1 MMVTVPMLLAALAAA
16 ISRYTEHP
24 TLCFARPQRIWAL
37 WTWGRSPCTLTL
49 LYLGIESSFRL
60 ALAAHLSKVDPNDDP
75 DGAGGTSDAASDQES
90 QSHSR
95 QDSRTTGSDEAASP
109 VQERTPAG
117 ESQSSLEAHS
127 PHQESAEAA
136 GSHERK
142 RGKSS
147 TTTQAAPWKFAR
159 SVHVPGVGET
169 TYGALVTQRLRMTAA
184 ELRREWSR
192 EAVNVAASIGCQSL
206 KRGKL
211 PSASEL
217 VDMEMP
223 IRKRFRTRS
232 GARLEEAAELERR
245 AEEIERQLQAA
256 GIQVP
261 APLEANE
268 AVGDI
273 QVASDENAAATT
285 STTARPGD
293 DILSYVR
300 LGVTKLRKE
309 LRQLKALWSSIERYV
324 PEAVAQSM
332 FHALDTHPGRR
343 PRHCASGG
351 KRRTQ
356 TRAATDPRRRPSE
369 PQAGTSLGTSLLA
382 SSIEVRGHEGV
393 TYAELAIRQLR
404 RSAAALTQS
413 WGDRNAYT
421 VNNIADRLRREK
433 MDPTLKQLRRWYKIA
448 LAAHRTRSGPRLDE
462 ARALLD
468 KAQLLETQMR
478 EAGVSLPS
486 EVDRPVGGASQEPTS
501 RQHSGP
507 SSTSAGPVRTFAEVA
522 AAKLRREAADL
533 RLTWGAGKS
542 MYTAQILADHMARH
556 NNPNPGASLLK
567 QWTYKAVNQYNLMA
581 DGKLSLA
588 AALDAEAE
596 DIEKE
601 VVAVIP
607 RARDPESDSSDQE
620 GAQDPR
626 ETPTS
631 TGPSSSPTAH
641 SGAGPSVT
649 AAPSS
654 VPSLWFA
661 PATSVGDYVRRTGS
675 ALWTPPGPSSLTRRA
690 APAGQ
695 QTGAGQVA
703 TSARTGGTRQEQT
716 SSSGDS
722 LGRGELP
729 RPAPTSREL
738 PPTRR
743 SAAPGSP
750 PAKRARLLSRGSPGA
765 GSAGP
770 HSPIPPSPAQAPPR
784 SPTAYTQTQPPAAP
798 LLVSTAPPSGAA
810 VGPLATRLPPHM
822 LPLKKRPRH
831 SDTGGDRT

>member
-1 MMVTVPMLLAALAAA
+1 MMVTVPMLLAALAAV

-159 SVHVPGVGET
+159 
-169 TYGALVTQRLRMTAA
+169 
-184 ELRREWSR
+184 
-192 EAVNVAASIGCQSL
+192 
-206 KRGKL
+206 
-211 PSASEL
+211 
-217 VDMEMP
+217 
-223 IRKRFRTRS
+223 RFRMRS

-273 QVASDENAAATT
+273 QVASDENAA
-285 STTARPGD
+285 
-293 DILSYVR
+293 
-300 LGVTKLRKE
+300 
-309 LRQLKALWSSIERYV
+309 
-324 PEAVAQSM
+324 
-332 FHALDTHPGRR
+332 GRR

-404 RSAAALTQS
+404 RSAAALTRF

-448 LAAHRTRSGPRLDE
+448 RIMHYARSGSRLDE

-542 MYTAQILADHMARH
+542 MYTAQFLADHMARY

-567 QWTYKAVNQYNLMA
+567 QWTYQAVNQYNRMA

-588 AALDAEAE
+588 AALDAEAK

>member
-1 MMVTVPMLLAALAAA
+1 MAELEEQIQLGESWL
-16 ISRYTEHP
+16 
-24 TLCFARPQRIWAL
+24 QRRD
-37 WTWGRSPCTLTL
+37 G
-49 LYLGIESSFRL
+49 GM
-60 ALAAHLSKVDPNDDP
+60 KDP
-75 DGAGGTSDAASDQES
+75 GEGTSA
-90 QSHSR
+90 
-95 QDSRTTGSDEAASP
+95 
-109 VQERTPAG
+109 
-117 ESQSSLEAHS
+117 
-127 PHQESAEAA
+127 
-136 GSHERK
+136 
-142 RGKSS
+142 
-147 TTTQAAPWKFAR
+147 QAAP
-159 SVHVPGVGET
+159 PGPST
-169 TYGALVTQRLRMTAA
+169 SA
-184 ELRREWSR
+184 
-192 EAVNVAASIGCQSL
+192 NFCASS
-206 KRGKL
+206 
-211 PSASEL
+211 
-217 VDMEMP
+217 
-223 IRKRFRTRS
+223 
-232 GARLEEAAELERR
+232 
-245 AEEIERQLQAA
+245 
-256 GIQVP
+256 
-261 APLEANE
+261 
-268 AVGDI
+268 
-273 QVASDENAAATT
+273 
-285 STTARPGD
+285 
-293 DILSYVR
+293 
-300 LGVTKLRKE
+300 
-309 LRQLKALWSSIERYV
+309 
-324 PEAVAQSM
+324 
-332 FHALDTHPGRR
+332 PGRR

-433 MDPTLKQLRRWYKIA
+433 MDPTLQQLRRWYKIA
-448 LAAHRTRSGPRLDE
+448 HDYHRARSGTRLDE

-542 MYTAQILADHMARH
+542 MYTAQFLADHMARN
-556 NNPNPGASLLK
+556 NNPNPGASLLMK
-567 QWTYKAVNQYNLMA
+567 WRCEAVNRYNRVA

>member
-95 QDSRTTGSDEAASP
+95 QDSSTTGSDEAASP

-159 SVHVPGVGET
+159 SVRVPGVGET
-169 TYGALVTQRLRMTAA
+169 TYSALTTQRMRMTAA
-184 ELRREWSR
+184 EIRREWSR

-273 QVASDENAAATT
+273 QVDSDENAA
-285 STTARPGD
+285 
-293 DILSYVR
+293 
-300 LGVTKLRKE
+300 
-309 LRQLKALWSSIERYV
+309 
-324 PEAVAQSM
+324 
-332 FHALDTHPGRR
+332 GRR

-421 VNNIADRLRREK
+421 VNHFADRLRREK
-433 MDPTLKQLRRWYKIA
+433 LNPTLKQLRRWNKSA
-448 LAAHRTRSGPRLDE
+448 LAAHRTRSGPRLVE

-468 KAQLLETQMR
+468 NAQLLETQMR

-542 MYTAQILADHMARH
+542 MYTAQFLADHMARY

-567 QWTYKAVNQYNLMA
+567 QWTYQAVNRYNRMA

-601 VVAVIP
+601 VAAVIP

-649 AAPSS
+649 AALSS